1 MSRKVERAFTI
12 TSQRHDGAVQIAQEN
27 RTSPSGCPMVDE
39 MVIWIG
45 NGNSADYR
53 EMIIRWRQIDH
64 QPPCPWF
71 SLASDNWAALRPRPR
86 HRAETQILHML
97 GQLGPR
103 PQPDDIATA
112 LKALGFEDQ
121 TQREEPPSERP
132 TVSSIVNQIARTVD
146 KPTGLV
152 MELLLETGLVT
163 EEEVHNDRVNRR
175 S

>member
-1 MSRKVERAFTI
+1 MSKKVERAFTI

-39 MVIWIG
+39 MVIWI
-45 NGNSADYR
+45 NGAGDDYR

-64 QPPCPWF
+64 KPPCPWF

-97 GQLGPR
+97 GKLGPR
-103 PQPDDIATA
+103 PQPDEIAEG
-112 LKALGFEDQ
+112 LKALGFVDK
-121 TQREEPPSERP
+121 TQREEPPSEGI
-132 TVSSIVNQIARTVD
+132 TVSSVVNRFAQTM
-146 KPTGLV
+146 KQPTGLV
-152 MELLLETGLVT
+152 MELLLETGMVT